1 MPDPRHEPEILLNN
15 ILAEMRGAT
24 AQIDQRDGATR
35 ARLATLEGSVNDL
48 LRKQGRPSGG
58 NGSPETDARSQAIEL
73 LEQKHFKGAS
83 SDCLAYAFGGCGV
96 CRRCARLYRFH
107 PNNRSS
113 KCEVAHTSLPQA
125 WHKSAQGHKNRG

>member
-83 SDCLAYAFGGCGV
+83 SDCLAYHPLRLGGAASAAGVPAFIV
-96 CRRCARLYRFH
+96 SIQIIDH
-107 PNNRSS
+107 RSV
-113 KCEVAHTSLPQA
+113 K
-125 WHKSAQGHKNRG
+125 